1 MSRKLETEL
10 ISGLGDEERFLLR
23 VAAELDASLETL
35 TTQELAR
42 LDAIR
47 RGALQTADVPAVL
60 PPRAT
65 SEQAKSLLADS
76 AAQIPEEIRQQLDGI
91 RARAMLKAR
100 AAQRE
105 SLATSLGQWLR
116 LPRQFAVP
124 AGAFASVS
132 VLITTLALFTPSDT
146 PEVLPVA
153 LSEDG
158 MLIASAEEL
167 ELYQNLEFYQWLV
180 DNGLQN

>member
-1 MSRKLETEL
+1 MSRELESDL

-35 TTQELAR
+35 APRECAR

-47 RGALQTADVPAVL
+47 RDALQRADLPAAL
-60 PPRAT
+60 PAPASSELARA
-65 SEQAKSLLADS
+65 LLADS
-76 AAQIPEEIRQQLDGI
+76 AEQIPEEIRNRLDGI
-91 RARAMLKAR
+91 RASAMQKAR

-105 SLATSLGQWLR
+105 SPASRFWQWLR
-116 LPRQFAVP
+116 LPRQLAVP

-132 VLITTLALFTPSDT
+132 VLVTTLALFTPAET

-158 MLIASAEEL
+158 LLIASAEEL
-167 ELYQNLEFYQWLV
+167 ELYQNLEFYQWLA
-180 DNGLQN
+180 DNGL